1 MSQFVIIGTPAK
13 RVFKRYVMP
22 FSVHSVSQTT
32 LSNVEGEWVVRDLQ
46 IKAWSHAIRFSNMQD
61 EAAIDRNDETRNI
74 RRIIR
79 GKKGGHL
86 GSFPR

>member
-1 MSQFVIIGTPAK
+1 MSQFEIIGTSAM

-46 IKAWSHAIRFSNMQD
+46 IKACSINRYQKNG
-61 EAAIDRNDETRNI
+61 NNI
-74 RRIIR
+74 MLPLVFR
-79 GKKGGHL
+79 
-86 GSFPR
+86 